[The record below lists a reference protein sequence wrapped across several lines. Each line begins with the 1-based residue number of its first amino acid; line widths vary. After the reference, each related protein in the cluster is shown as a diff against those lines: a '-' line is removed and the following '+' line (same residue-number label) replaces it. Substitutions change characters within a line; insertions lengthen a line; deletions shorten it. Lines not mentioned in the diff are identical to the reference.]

1 QMCIRDSNMTQWMQ
15 FITLRPNVV
24 MIDTTGKV
32 HLIRKHETMESIVE
46 QEHLPDHLKSFN
58 L

>member
-1 QMCIRDSNMTQWMQ
+1 MQ

-24 MIDTTGKV
+24 MIDDHGNAHKIRESETLERITQLEKV
-32 HLIRKHETMESIVE
+32 
-46 QEHLPDHLKSFN
+46 PDHLKEFE